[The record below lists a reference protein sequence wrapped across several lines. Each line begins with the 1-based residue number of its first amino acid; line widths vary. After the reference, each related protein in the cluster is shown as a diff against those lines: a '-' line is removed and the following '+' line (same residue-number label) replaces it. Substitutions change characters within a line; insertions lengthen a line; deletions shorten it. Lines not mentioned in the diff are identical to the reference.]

1 MTQSF
6 RYVNFEGNIKARIKT
21 DSLID
26 ADRYYDINFMNQ
38 EWKKINSEGEK
49 GIISLD
55 TLIKGTCDKKR
66 LLDLIENYILFTSVE
81 GKEVKIL

>member
-6 RYVNFEGNIKARIKT
+6 RYINFEGNIKARIKT

-38 EWKKINSEGEK
+38 EWKKIWTKTWLFAGLES
-49 GIISLD
+49 
-55 TLIKGTCDKKR
+55 
-66 LLDLIENYILFTSVE
+66 DL
-81 GKEVKIL
+81 KESGDF